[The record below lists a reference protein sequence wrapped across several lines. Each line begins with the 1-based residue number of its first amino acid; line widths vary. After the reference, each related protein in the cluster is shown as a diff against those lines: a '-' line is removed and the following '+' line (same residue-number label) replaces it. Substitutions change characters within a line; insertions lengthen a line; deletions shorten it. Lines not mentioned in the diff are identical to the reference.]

1 MLAKMDIKQAYK
13 NIPIY
18 PNDRIY
24 LEMQWNDSINVD
36 TVLPF
41 ELRSAPLPFWQWQ
54 MVYHTYIIHRKGGTV
69 IFYYLDDFIANC

>member
-13 NIPIY
+13 NISVY

-54 MVYHTYIIHRKGGTV
+54 VVYHGLYTERVAQSCFTILMTS
-69 IFYYLDDFIANC
+69 